1 MDLRALTEIS
11 PFVDGLEYLD
21 HAINKQYLEKLNS
34 EMSKS
39 LRRSDS
45 TLDYVPTQYIVDFIK
60 SIEHNGA
67 QEYDGIEYNSTTN
80 PGGYN
85 LAIFNPDLFECVS
98 VSVYDIE
105 KLQYTSK
112 RVL

>member
-1 MDLRALTEIS
+1 MFESLPTDVAYQMFVQTLKLRAKIDI
-11 PFVDGLEYLD
+11 VEY
-21 HAINKQYLEKLNS
+21 
-34 EMSKS
+34 SK
-39 LRRSDS
+39 
-45 TLDYVPTQYIVDFIK
+45 IVDFIK
-60 SIEHNGA
+60 SIEHNDE

>member
-1 MDLRALTEIS
+1 
-11 PFVDGLEYLD
+11 
-21 HAINKQYLEKLNS
+21 
-34 EMSKS
+34 MSKA

-60 SIEHNGA
+60 SIEHNGV

-85 LAIFNPDLFECVS
+85 LAIFNPALFECITVD
-98 VSVYDIE
+98 VYDIE
-105 KLQYTSK
+105 QLQYTSDK
-112 RVL
+112 VV

>member
-1 MDLRALTEIS
+1 M
-11 PFVDGLEYLD
+11 
-21 HAINKQYLEKLNS
+21 
-34 EMSKS
+34 
-39 LRRSDS
+39 
-45 TLDYVPTQYIVDFIK
+45 DYVPTQYIVDFIK

-85 LAIFNPDLFECVS
+85 LAIFNPDLFECIS

-112 RVL
+112 SVVFFNHCFTDTHLMVRDAFLRFLVLSSAEAGP